1 MHETIQEKLQTQIK
15 LRIMT
20 LFVLLPNFIQYLKYY
35 ITLKFL
41 LLASQEESQSALQ
54 EANSGLHQ
62 RKKKTKTCNFIH
74 KIMSWKTIKQ

>member
-15 LRIMT
+15 LCIMT

-41 LLASQEESQSALQ
+41 PLASQEDSQNALQ
-54 EANSGLHQ
+54 EGNSVLH
-62 RKKKTKTCNFIH
+62 
-74 KIMSWKTIKQ
+74 